1 MNKFAQ
7 ALARMRRGIKER
19 PSAGKRRAAK
29 RNLANARQKRWPKPD
44 ARTPNDQAQR
54 RERAAAEV
62 RTNPKP

>member
-1 MNKFAQ
+1 MSKNKAAQ

-44 ARTPNDQAQR
+44 ARTPNDKL
-54 RERAAAEV
+54 
-62 RTNPKP
+62 TDGGHKTP